1 MMSSPSWTT
10 VAAPVRNTR
19 RAWRRSAREPEPL
32 KRASSARA
40 TSQPGNFRC
49 PHLRSFQRPVT
60 RSSVIEALRSAVACH
75 ALRSLHMEYQSGRFS
90 HRDIQR
96 MPTLKLHYDGWLA
109 LPASLRQKLGLNS
122 GDRVEAELVD
132 GGLTLRPV
140 ARTTNPAPARAPAAP
155 PAVSAATTLPL
166 APDTAPARRKPG
178 RPRKVAAVVGENAAA
193 PKKMRGR
200 PRKIALAGEPDT
212 AASPRVVL
220 GPPKLLKK
228 ADLEARTTPPNTPAP
243 AIRPATRIRPD
254 RGSQPVERR
263 PFRNVEIRP
272 LGPGLGRSKRF
283 GWDRASNQ
291 LVDKMIWVITISKNS
306 QILSLKP
313 ASMRW
318 VRPVLWRDSG
328 SAEDGDADVV

>member
-1 MMSSPSWTT
+1 MDSVATWRLSGADGMM
-10 VAAPVRNTR
+10 VKAAQR
-19 RAWRRSAREPEPL
+19 RHLNSIRPARRRHSHGDAFGHQDAAAGRGEGVCHHDSRMGYP
-32 KRASSARA
+32 
-40 TSQPGNFRC
+40 
-49 PHLRSFQRPVT
+49 

-109 LPASLRQKLGLNS
+109 LPAGLRQKLGLNS

-132 GGLTLRPV
+132 GGLVLRPV
-140 ARTTNPAPARAPAAP
+140 ARTRSPAPARAPAGP
-155 PAVSAATTLPL
+155 PAVSAAKTLPL
-166 APDTAPARRKPG
+166 APDAAPARRKPG

-200 PRKIALAGEPDT
+200 PRKSALAREPDT

-220 GPPKLLKK
+220 GPPKLLRK

-272 LGPGLGRSKRF
+272 LGPGRGHSKR
-283 GWDRASNQ
+283 
-291 LVDKMIWVITISKNS
+291 
-306 QILSLKP
+306 SLGGIG
-313 ASMRW
+313 RQTN
-318 VRPVLWRDSG
+318 
-328 SAEDGDADVV
+328 